1 VTNNSSHNRH
11 NLNKYKTNNENKL
24 SKDKQN
30 SNLET
35 KKVLLEMRI
44 EIDDSQ

>member
-1 VTNNSSHNRH
+1 MNNSSHNRN